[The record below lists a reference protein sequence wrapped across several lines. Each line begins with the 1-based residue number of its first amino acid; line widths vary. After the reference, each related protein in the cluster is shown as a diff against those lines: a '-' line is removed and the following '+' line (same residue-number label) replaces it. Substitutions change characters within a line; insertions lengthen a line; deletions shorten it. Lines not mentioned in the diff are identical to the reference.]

1 MVLKHQQTG
10 MDLRQIFKKAKGNGL
25 IHHYQVQTENR
36 QKVSGIFQ
44 EALQNAHGSDGKHP

>member
-1 MVLKHQQTG
+1 

-25 IHHYQVQTENR
+25 IHHYQVQTENC

-44 EALQNAHGSDGKHP
+44 EALQNAYGSDGKYP

>member
-1 MVLKHQQTG
+1 

-25 IHHYQVQTENR
+25 IYHYQVQTENS

-44 EALQNAHGSDGKHP
+44 EALQNAHRSDGKHP